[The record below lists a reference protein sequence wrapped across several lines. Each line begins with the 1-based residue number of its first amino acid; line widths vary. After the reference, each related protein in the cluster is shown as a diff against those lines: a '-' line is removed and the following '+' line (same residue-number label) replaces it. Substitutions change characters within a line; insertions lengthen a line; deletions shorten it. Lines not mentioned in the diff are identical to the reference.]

1 MSLSLWLGT
10 ATVKLIGKTLP
21 KLAAPFLNRLV
32 DDEDPS
38 VEHHLLDITE
48 AEGKSEIQPCAVAND
63 FTREAVTTIQV
74 GRLVH
79 ELQYSRI
86 CSSKQP
92 AINLTIPSCVLL

>member
-1 MSLSLWLGT
+1 
-10 ATVKLIGKTLP
+10 
-21 KLAAPFLNRLV
+21 
-32 DDEDPS
+32 
-38 VEHHLLDITE
+38 
-48 AEGKSEIQPCAVAND
+48 VAND